1 MHGFGSACD
10 ILLVPRPGTAWRH
23 FQPLERQSTLKEP
36 GDAEPHV
43 VNLEL
48 TIHDIEE
55 LDVSGGDD
63 FVFIDFLS

>member
-1 MHGFGSACD
+1 MA
-10 ILLVPRPGTAWRH
+10 A

-55 LDVSGGDD
+55 LDVLGGDD
-63 FVFIDFLS
+63 FVFADFLS